1 MTTSSAAGGPTKK
14 QWTAFSKILK
24 TIGDRPDAEPFR
36 VPVAWKELGLTDY
49 PQLIK
54 KPMDLGTVKTKIDA
68 GKYSSIND
76 AADDVRLVWKNC
88 MTYNADGSDFFLL
101 AKALSKRF
109 EDKYSKFVTEQGI
122 DILKTSK
129 AGGGGGSGSSAAG
142 GGGGAAGA
150 GAGGVITLDE
160 KKMFARS
167 LYKISKEDLGKII
180 VEIDSKCPM
189 ALIKS
194 AGEDEAE
201 LNVDKIPADIFN
213 QLKTY
218 VADCTKN
225 PGGAAKKKK

>member
-1 MTTSSAAGGPTKK
+1 M
-14 QWTAFSKILK
+14 
-24 TIGDRPDAEPFR
+24 
-36 VPVAWKELGLTDY
+36 
-49 PQLIK
+49 
-54 KPMDLGTVKTKIDA
+54 GTVKKKIDA

-122 DILKTSK
+122 DVLKTSK
-129 AGGGGGSGSSAAG
+129 AGGSGSSSAAAG
-142 GGGGAAGA
+142 AGGA

-201 LNVDKIPADIFN
+201 LNIDKIPADIFN

-218 VADCTKN
+218 VADCTKT

>member
-1 MTTSSAAGGPTKK
+1 M
-14 QWTAFSKILK
+14 
-24 TIGDRPDAEPFR
+24 
-36 VPVAWKELGLTDY
+36 
-49 PQLIK
+49 
-54 KPMDLGTVKTKIDA
+54 GTVKKKIDA
-68 GKYSSIND
+68 GKYLSIND

-109 EDKYSKFVTEQGI
+109 EEKYSKFVKEQGI

-129 AGGGGGSGSSAAG
+129 AGGSAAGSSAT
-142 GGGGAAGA
+142 GGAAAA
-150 GAGGVITLDE
+150 GAGGVISLDE

-201 LNVDKIPADIFN
+201 LNIDKIPADIFN
-213 QLKTY
+213 QLKSF
-218 VADCTKN
+218 VADCTKT
-225 PGGAAKKKK
+225 PSGAPKKKK

>member
-1 MTTSSAAGGPTKK
+1 MGT
-14 QWTAFSKILK
+14 
-24 TIGDRPDAEPFR
+24 
-36 VPVAWKELGLTDY
+36 
-49 PQLIK
+49 IK
-54 KPMDLGTVKTKIDA
+54 KNIDG
-68 GKYSSIND
+68 GKYASIND

-109 EDKYSKFVTEQGI
+109 EDKYAKFIAEQGI
-122 DILKTSK
+122 EVAKVSKT
-129 AGGGGGSGSSAAG
+129 ATTTAT
-142 GGGGAAGA
+142 GA

-167 LYKISKEDLGKII
+167 LYKLSKEDLGKII
-180 VEIDSKCPM
+180 VEVDSKCPI

-201 LNVDKIPADIFN
+201 LNIDKIPADIFN
-213 QLKTY
+213 QLKAF

-225 PGGAAKKKK
+225 PGGSKKKK